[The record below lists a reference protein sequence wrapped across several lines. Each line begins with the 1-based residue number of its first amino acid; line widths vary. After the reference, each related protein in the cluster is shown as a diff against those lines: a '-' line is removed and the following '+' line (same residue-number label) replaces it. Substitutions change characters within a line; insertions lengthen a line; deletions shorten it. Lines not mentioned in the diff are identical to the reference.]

1 MSVLSDF
8 AFQFLNMC
16 NFILHNYGY
25 NLLLIIVIYVYWGT
39 FLGGSIVSVVF
50 RWG

>member
-8 AFQFLNMC
+8 AFRVLNVC
-16 NFILHNYGY
+16 NFILYSYGY
-25 NLLLIIVIYVYWGT
+25 KLLLIIVIDVHWGI
-39 FLGGSIVSVVF
+39 FLGGGIVSVLF

>member
-8 AFQFLNMC
+8 AFRVLNVC
-16 NFILHNYGY
+16 NFMRHNYGY
-25 NLLLIIVIYVYWGT
+25 NLLLIIVIYV
-39 FLGGSIVSVVF
+39 LGVYFRRSIVSVLF